1 MGVPPRGLTLNPL
14 NSIMTTK
21 PSSMTLGILAS
32 ILAALLFTLMDV
44 SAKAVSYLGTGE
56 LTFVRGL
63 VGLFFLPLIA
73 AREALPLFSGKDRLL
88 LHTRGIFG
96 GMGILLFFFCLKG
109 LTLGDAEILVQLAAS
124 FMCILSPIFLKTTPA
139 GNVRFWLFIIAAGA
153 AVVLKVW
160 DYSSFN
166 GYALIGVVSAFCSAC
181 AYTCIGRLNEKVGTP
196 AERSSFIFS
205 STAWQAVS
213 C

>member
-63 VGLFFLPLIA
+63 VGLFFQPLIA
-73 AREALPLFSGKDRLL
+73 ARESLPLFRGK
-88 LHTRGIFG
+88 TG
-96 GMGILLFFFCLKG
+96 C
-109 LTLGDAEILVQLAAS
+109 
-124 FMCILSPIFLKTTPA
+124 
-139 GNVRFWLFIIAAGA
+139 
-153 AVVLKVW
+153 
-160 DYSSFN
+160 
-166 GYALIGVVSAFCSAC
+166 
-181 AYTCIGRLNEKVGTP
+181 
-196 AERSSFIFS
+196 SFIRAAFSAGWASCSFS
-205 STAWQAVS
+205 SAS
-213 C
+213 KG